1 MFFGVCASAFLPLF
15 VHTLFAKKPS
25 KSAARVSLAVGT
37 FVWFFWTLFVFA
49 KDAVVFGLSN
59 ALFHTSSILAKPW
72 SIIDPIVIAL
82 PLSTIALIIVY
93 YWDKNYRMEKVE
105 KTTAT

>member
-25 KSAARVSLAVGT
+25 KSAARISLAVGT
-37 FVWFFWTLFVFA
+37 VTWFAWTLFAFA
-49 KDAVVFGLSN
+49 KDSTVFGLSK
-59 ALFHTSSILAKPW
+59 ALFGTDSLLSKPW

-82 PLSTIALIIVY
+82 PLSTIALLIVY
-93 YWDKNYRMEKVE
+93 YWEKRSRMDAVAV
-105 KTTAT
+105 TPST